1 MKTDDLISMLA
12 NSAVA
17 VEPNAAQN
25 RFAMALGWGA
35 FGSTLLMAIWL
46 GVRRDIADAVWLPMF
61 WVKLA
66 FPGAVLAGALLAALR
81 LSLPGVRLGHALHL
95 MVFPVMMIWL
105 LSILTLLSAEPATR
119 EQLIYGVSWTVCPFY
134 ITTLSVPVFIAA
146 LWAMKGLAPTQPVQA
161 GAAAGLVAGS
171 AGAMVYALFCTE
183 MAAPFLS
190 VWYVTG
196 MLIPTAV
203 GALLGPLLLR
213 W

>member
-35 FGSTLLMAIWL
+35 FGSTLLMAIS
-46 GVRRDIADAVWLPMF
+46 
-61 WVKLA
+61 
-66 FPGAVLAGALLAALR
+66 LLAALR